1 MLKKFKQ
8 GWQSLKTMLSKGWRF
23 LTKPFHRLTQRLSNR
38 QREAVV
44 GYAFISI
51 WLVGFIFLT
60 AIPLIES
67 FIFSFHQITIVG
79 GEGIRLFFTG
89 LTNYIRIFSTDLE
102 FLSRLQRFIGEMI
115 IFLPV
120 MNILALMIAILLNRK
135 FKFRGFFRAIFFL
148 PVIIT
153 SGPVI
158 AELLRQGAGTI
169 PTLSESGIFE
179 IIANGL
185 PRFLSEPIQSLFTQI
200 IFMLWFSGVQVVL
213 YLAGLQKLDQS
224 MYEAAQIDGANAW
237 ESFWKITLP
246 SLRPMILVA
255 SIYTI
260 VTLATF
266 ANNPIILLISNVMF
280 DPNKGYGYA
289 SGLAWIYFLVIAL
302 LLLITTALI
311 NPKEKG
317 YRVVKEYQRYKR

>member
-1 MLKKFKQ
+1 MKPPMKKQ
-8 GWQSLKTMLSKGWRF
+8 TSLKTFFAKKMNQ
-23 LTKPFHRLTQRLSNR
+23 LTNR
-38 QREAVV
+38 QRESLT

-51 WLVGFIFLT
+51 WLIGFIFLT
-60 AIPLIES
+60 MIPLIES
-67 FIFSFHQITIVG
+67 FIYSLNRITIVG
-79 GEGIRLFFTG
+79 GEGIRLTMVGFANYVNVFT
-89 LTNYIRIFSTDLE
+89 TDLT
-102 FLSRLQRFIGEMI
+102 FLSRLQDFVLEMI
-115 IFLPV
+115 LFVPV
-120 MNILALMIAILLNRK
+120 MNILAIMIAILLNRQ

-169 PTLSESGIFE
+169 PSIAESGLLDVLE
-179 IIANGL
+179 NLL
-185 PRFLSEPIQSLFTQI
+185 PPFLNAPLQSLFSQI

-224 MYEAAQIDGANAW
+224 MYEAAQIDGANVW

-246 SLRPMILVA
+246 SLRPMIVVA

-266 ANNPIILLISNVMF
+266 ANNPIIVWISNVMF
-280 DPNKGYGYA
+280 NPIFGFGYA
-289 SGLAWIYFLVIAL
+289 AALAWVYFLVIAMML
-302 LLLITTALI
+302 FIATRLIS
-311 NPKEKG
+311 PKEKS
-317 YRVVKEYQRYKR
+317 YRVVKELEKFKR

>member
-1 MLKKFKQ
+1 MKRFMIKKTNN
-8 GWQSLKTMLSKGWRF
+8 LKTFFIQKMNQLN
-23 LTKPFHRLTQRLSNR
+23 NR
-38 QREAVV
+38 QRESLT

-51 WLVGFIFLT
+51 WLIGFVFLT
-60 AIPLIES
+60 MIPLIES
-67 FIFSFHQITIVG
+67 LIYSFNRITIVG
-79 GEGIRLFFTG
+79 GEGIRLTLVGFA
-89 LTNYIRIFSTDLE
+89 NYINIFTTDLT
-102 FLSRLQRFIGEMI
+102 FLSRLQDFVLEMVL
-115 IFLPV
+115 FVPV
-120 MNILALMIAILLNRK
+120 MNIIAIMIAIILNRQ

-169 PTLSESGIFE
+169 PSISESGFLDIL
-179 IIANGL
+179 ANLL
-185 PRFLSEPIQSLFTQI
+185 PDFLNAPLQSLFSQI

-224 MYEAAQIDGANAW
+224 MYEAAQIDGANIW

-246 SLRPMILVA
+246 SLKPMIVVS

-266 ANNPIILLISNVMF
+266 ANNSVILWISNVMF
-280 DPNKGYGYA
+280 NPNFGYGYA
-289 SGLAWIYFLVIAL
+289 AALAWVYFLVIAL
-302 LLLITTALI
+302 MLLVTTRLVS
-311 NPKEKG
+311 PKEAS
-317 YRVVKEYQRYKR
+317 YRVVKELEKFKR

>member
-1 MLKKFKQ
+1 MNQLN
-8 GWQSLKTMLSKGWRF
+8 
-23 LTKPFHRLTQRLSNR
+23 NR
-38 QREAVV
+38 QRESLT

-51 WLVGFIFLT
+51 WLIGFVFLT
-60 AIPLIES
+60 MIPLIES
-67 FIFSFHQITIVG
+67 LIYSFNRITIVG
-79 GEGIRLFFTG
+79 GEGIRLTLVGFA
-89 LTNYIRIFSTDLE
+89 NYINIFTTDLT
-102 FLSRLQRFIGEMI
+102 FLSRLQDFVLEMVL
-115 IFLPV
+115 FVPV
-120 MNILALMIAILLNRK
+120 MNIIAIMIAIILNRQ

-169 PTLSESGIFE
+169 PSISESGFLDILV
-179 IIANGL
+179 NLL
-185 PRFLSEPIQSLFTQI
+185 PDFLNAPLQSLFSQI

-224 MYEAAQIDGANAW
+224 MYEAAQIDGANIW

-246 SLRPMILVA
+246 SLKPMIVVS

-266 ANNPIILLISNVMF
+266 ANNPVILWISNVMF
-280 DPNKGYGYA
+280 NPNFGYGYA
-289 SGLAWIYFLVIAL
+289 AALAWVYFLVIAL
-302 LLLITTALI
+302 MLLVTTRLVS
-311 NPKEKG
+311 PKEAS
-317 YRVVKEYQRYKR
+317 YRIVKELEKFKR

>member
-1 MLKKFKQ
+1 MWSGVPLNMKRPMIK
-8 GWQSLKTMLSKGWRF
+8 
-23 LTKPFHRLTQRLSNR
+23 KPFKLNVFFNEKMSQLTNR
-38 QREAVV
+38 QREGLT

-51 WLVGFIFLT
+51 WLIGFVFLT
-60 AIPLIES
+60 MIPLIES
-67 FIFSFHQITIVG
+67 LIYSLNRITIVG
-79 GEGIRLFFTG
+79 GEGIRLTMVGFA
-89 LTNYIRIFSTDLE
+89 NYINLFTTDLT
-102 FLSRLQRFIGEMI
+102 FLSRLQNFVLEMI
-115 IFLPV
+115 LFVPV
-120 MNILALMIAILLNRK
+120 MNILAIMIAILLNRQ

-169 PTLSESGIFE
+169 PSISESGLLDVL
-179 IIANGL
+179 ANLL
-185 PRFLSEPIQSLFTQI
+185 PSFLNAPLQSLFSQI

-224 MYEAAQIDGANAW
+224 MYEAAQIDGANVW

-246 SLRPMILVA
+246 SLKPMIVVS

-266 ANNPIILLISNVMF
+266 ANNPIILWISNVMF
-280 DPNKGYGYA
+280 NPNFGYGYA
-289 SGLAWIYFLVIAL
+289 AALAWVYFLVIAL
-302 LLLITTALI
+302 MLLVTTRLVS
-311 NPKEKG
+311 PKEAS
-317 YRVVKEYQRYKR
+317 YRVVKELEKFKR

>member
-1 MLKKFKQ
+1 MKPPMKKQ
-8 GWQSLKTMLSKGWRF
+8 TSLKTFFAKKMNQ
-23 LTKPFHRLTQRLSNR
+23 LTNR
-38 QREAVV
+38 QRESLT

-51 WLVGFIFLT
+51 WLIGFIFLT
-60 AIPLIES
+60 MIPLIES
-67 FIFSFHQITIVG
+67 FIYSLNRITIVG
-79 GEGIRLFFTG
+79 GEGIRLTMVGFANYVNVFT
-89 LTNYIRIFSTDLE
+89 TDLT
-102 FLSRLQRFIGEMI
+102 FLSRLQDFVLEMI
-115 IFLPV
+115 LFVPV
-120 MNILALMIAILLNRK
+120 MNILAIMIAILLNRQ

-169 PTLSESGIFE
+169 PSIAESGLLDVLE
-179 IIANGL
+179 NLL
-185 PRFLSEPIQSLFTQI
+185 PPFLNAPLQSLFSQI

-224 MYEAAQIDGANAW
+224 MYEAAQIDGANVW

-246 SLRPMILVA
+246 SLRPMIVVA

-266 ANNPIILLISNVMF
+266 ANNPIIVWISNVMF
-280 DPNKGYGYA
+280 NPIFGFGYA
-289 SGLAWIYFLVIAL
+289 AALAWVYFLVIAMML
-302 LLLITTALI
+302 FIATRLIS
-311 NPKEKG
+311 PKEKS
-317 YRVVKEYQRYKR
+317 YRVLKELEKFKR

>member
-1 MLKKFKQ
+1 MKRPLVKKPNPLNTFFIKKMNQ
-8 GWQSLKTMLSKGWRF
+8 
-23 LTKPFHRLTQRLSNR
+23 LTNR
-38 QREAVV
+38 QRESLT
-44 GYAFISI
+44 GYAFIGI

-60 AIPLIES
+60 MIPLIES
-67 FIFSFHQITIVG
+67 FVYSLNRITIVG
-79 GEGIRLFFTG
+79 GEGIRLTMVGFA
-89 LTNYIRIFSTDLE
+89 NYINLFTTDLT
-102 FLSRLQRFIGEMI
+102 FLSRLQDFVFEMVL
-115 IFLPV
+115 FVPV
-120 MNILALMIAILLNRK
+120 MNILAIIIAILLNRQ

-169 PTLSESGIFE
+169 PSISQSGFLE
-179 IIANGL
+179 ILANLL
-185 PRFLSEPIQSLFTQI
+185 PDFLNAPLQSLFSQI

-224 MYEAAQIDGANAW
+224 MYEAAQIDGANVW

-246 SLRPMILVA
+246 SLKPMIVVA

-266 ANNPIILLISNVMF
+266 ANNPIILWISSVMF
-280 DPNKGYGYA
+280 NPNFGYGYA
-289 SGLAWIYFLVIAL
+289 AALAWVYFLIIAL
-302 LLLITTALI
+302 MLLVTTRLVS
-311 NPKEKG
+311 PKEAS
-317 YRVVKEYQRYKR
+317 YRVVKELEKFKR

>member
-1 MLKKFKQ
+1 MIKKTNN
-8 GWQSLKTMLSKGWRF
+8 LKTFFIQKMNQLN
-23 LTKPFHRLTQRLSNR
+23 NR
-38 QREAVV
+38 QRESLT

-51 WLVGFIFLT
+51 WLIGFVFLT
-60 AIPLIES
+60 MIPLIES
-67 FIFSFHQITIVG
+67 LIYSFNRITIVG
-79 GEGIRLFFTG
+79 GEGIRLTLVGFA
-89 LTNYIRIFSTDLE
+89 NYINIFTTDLT
-102 FLSRLQRFIGEMI
+102 FLSRLQDFVLEMI
-115 IFLPV
+115 LFVPV
-120 MNILALMIAILLNRK
+120 MNIIAIMIAIILNRQ

-169 PTLSESGIFE
+169 PSISESGFLDIL
-179 IIANGL
+179 ANLL
-185 PRFLSEPIQSLFTQI
+185 PDFLNAPLQSLFSQI

-224 MYEAAQIDGANAW
+224 MYEAAQIDGANIW

-246 SLRPMILVA
+246 SLKPMIVVS

-266 ANNPIILLISNVMF
+266 ANNPVILWISNVMF
-280 DPNKGYGYA
+280 NPNFGYGYA
-289 SGLAWIYFLVIAL
+289 AALAWVYFLVIAL
-302 LLLITTALI
+302 MLLVTTRLVS
-311 NPKEKG
+311 PKEAS
-317 YRVVKEYQRYKR
+317 YRIVKELEKFKR

>member
-1 MLKKFKQ
+1 MKRPSIKKPNALKIFFKNKMNQ
-8 GWQSLKTMLSKGWRF
+8 
-23 LTKPFHRLTQRLSNR
+23 LTNR
-38 QREAVV
+38 QRESLT

-60 AIPLIES
+60 MIPLIES
-67 FIFSFHQITIVG
+67 FIYSLNRITIVG
-79 GEGIRLFFTG
+79 GEGIRLTMVGFA
-89 LTNYIRIFSTDLE
+89 NYINLFTTDLT
-102 FLSRLQRFIGEMI
+102 FLSRLQDFVLEMVL
-115 IFLPV
+115 FVPV
-120 MNILALMIAILLNRK
+120 MNILAIMIAILLNRQ

-169 PTLSESGIFE
+169 PSISESGFLDIL
-179 IIANGL
+179 ANLL
-185 PRFLSEPIQSLFTQI
+185 PDFLNAPLQSLFSQI

-224 MYEAAQIDGANAW
+224 MYEAAQIDGANVW

-246 SLRPMILVA
+246 SLKPMIVVS

-266 ANNPIILLISNVMF
+266 ANNPIILWISNVMF
-280 DPNKGYGYA
+280 NPNFGYGYA
-289 SGLAWIYFLVIAL
+289 AALAWVYFFIIAL
-302 LLLITTALI
+302 MLLVTTRLVS
-311 NPKEKG
+311 PKEAS
-317 YRVVKEYQRYKR
+317 YRVVKELEKFKR

>member
-1 MLKKFKQ
+1 MLTK
-8 GWQSLKTMLSKGWRF
+8 LKTWFRSVITFIRNGFSLVKRLGDRLLNK
-23 LTKPFHRLTQRLSNR
+23 LTNK
-38 QREAVV
+38 QREALG
-44 GYAFISI
+44 GYAFIGI
-51 WLVGFIFLT
+51 WLFGFIMLT

-67 FIFSFHQITIVG
+67 LVFSFHQITIVG

-89 LTNYIRIFSTDLE
+89 FTNYIRIFSTDLD
-102 FLSRLQRFIGEMI
+102 FLTRLQNFIFEMI
-115 IFLPV
+115 LFVPV
-120 MNILALMIAILLNRK
+120 MNILALLIAILLNRK

-169 PTLSESGIFE
+169 PALTESGILQ
-179 IIANGL
+179 IIEQSL
-185 PRFLSEPIQSLFTQI
+185 PRFLSQPIQSLFTQI

-224 MYEAAQIDGANAW
+224 MYEAAQIDGANVW

-246 SLRPMILVA
+246 SLKPMIVVA
-255 SIYTI
+255 SVYTI

-266 ANNPIILLISNVMF
+266 ANNPIILLISSVMF

-289 SGLAWIYFLVIAL
+289 SGLAWIYFVVIAL
-302 LLLITTALI
+302 LLIVSTRLIS
-311 NPKEKG
+311 PKEKG
-317 YRVVKEYQRYKR
+317 YRVLKEYDKYKR